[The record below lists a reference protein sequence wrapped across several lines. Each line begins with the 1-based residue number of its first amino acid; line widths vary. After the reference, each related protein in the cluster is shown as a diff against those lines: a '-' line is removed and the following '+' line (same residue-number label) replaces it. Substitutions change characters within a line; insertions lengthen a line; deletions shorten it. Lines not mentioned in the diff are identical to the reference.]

1 MKEIIVSTGDI
12 QQDYEVI
19 RPIHFFHLSL
29 LDEQRFGQKNLSFER
44 TIDKM
49 IDKLKEEAKTAGGD
63 AIIFLRVDWVILQL
77 GGKEYFVYGT
87 LVKFK

>member
-1 MKEIIVSTGDI
+1 
-12 QQDYEVI
+12 
-19 RPIHFFHLSL
+19 
-29 LDEQRFGQKNLSFER
+29 
-44 TIDKM
+44 M
-49 IDKLKEEAKTAGGD
+49 IEELKEEAEEAGGD